1 VGRGSLSSAEFSL
14 IFDGGSRGNPGEA
27 YGSFRLQ
34 RPGEK
39 PPPAERLRFGQGT
52 SNEAEYRAL
61 IAGLQRL
68 HQELRRSGLEPTAVR
83 LKVSGDSRLVINQ
96 VKGTW
101 KTRDPRMR
109 SLHRQARRLLDPLGE
124 VHLRHHPRRVSVRA
138 LGH

>member
-1 VGRGSLSSAEFSL
+1 MSSADFSL

-39 PPPAERLRFGQGT
+39 PPPAERLRFVQGT
-52 SNEAEYRAL
+52 SNEAEYWAL

-83 LKVSGDSRLVINQ
+83 LKASGDSRLVINQ
-96 VKGTW
+96 VNGTW
-101 KTRDPRMR
+101 KTRNPRMR

>member
-1 VGRGSLSSAEFSL
+1 LSSAEFSL
-14 IFDGGSRGNPGEA
+14 IFDGGSRGNPREA

-96 VKGTW
+96 VQGTW
-101 KTRDPRMR
+101 KTRNPRMR

>member
-1 VGRGSLSSAEFSL
+1 MSGADFSL

-39 PPPAERLRFGQGT
+39 LPPAERLRFGHGT
-52 SNEAEYRAL
+52 SNEAEYQAL
-61 IAGLQRL
+61 IAGLRRL

-96 VKGTW
+96 VQGTW
-101 KTRDPRMR
+101 KTRNPRMR
-109 SLHRQARRLLDPLGE
+109 ALHRQARRLLDPLGE
-124 VHLRHHPRRVSVRA
+124 VQLRHHPRRVSVRA

>member
-1 VGRGSLSSAEFSL
+1 MSRAEFSL

-34 RPGEK
+34 RPGQK
-39 PPPAERLRFGQGT
+39 LPPAERLRFGHAT
-52 SNEAEYRAL
+52 SNEAEYQAL

-68 HQELRRSGLEPTAVR
+68 HLELCQSGLEPTAVR

-96 VKGTW
+96 VKGAW
-101 KTRDPRMR
+101 KIRNPRMR
-109 SLHRQARRLLDPLGE
+109 ELHKLARRLLDPLGE
-124 VHLRHHPRRVSVRA
+124 VQLRHHPRRVSVRA

>member
-1 VGRGSLSSAEFSL
+1 LSSVEFSL

-34 RPGEK
+34 RPGQK
-39 PPPAERLRFGQGT
+39 LPPAERLRFGHAT
-52 SNEAEYRAL
+52 SNEAEYQAL

-68 HQELRRSGLEPTAVR
+68 HQELRLSGLEPAAVR

-96 VKGTW
+96 VKGAW
-101 KTRDPRMR
+101 KIRNPRMR
-109 SLHRQARRLLDPLGE
+109 ELHQQARRLLDPLGE
-124 VHLRHHPRRVSVRA
+124 VQLRQHPRRVSLRA

>member
-1 VGRGSLSSAEFSL
+1 LSSTDFSL

-52 SNEAEYRAL
+52 SNEAEYWAL

-96 VKGTW
+96 VNGIW
-101 KTRDPRMR
+101 KSRNPRMR